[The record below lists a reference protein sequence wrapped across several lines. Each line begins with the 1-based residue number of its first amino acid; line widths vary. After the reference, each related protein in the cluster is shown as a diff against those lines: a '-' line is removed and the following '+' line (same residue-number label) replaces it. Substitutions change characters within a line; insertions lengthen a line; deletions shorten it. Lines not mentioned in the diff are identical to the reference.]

1 MTGDGGRKENGMRR
15 YILQWRGRDGRWENM
30 TSSESPAMLEY
41 LRAKMETPE
50 ALRIIDTGRNEG

>member
-1 MTGDGGRKENGMRR
+1 MRR

-30 TSSESPAMLEY
+30 TSSESPDMLEY
-41 LRAKMETPE
+41 LREKMEAPE